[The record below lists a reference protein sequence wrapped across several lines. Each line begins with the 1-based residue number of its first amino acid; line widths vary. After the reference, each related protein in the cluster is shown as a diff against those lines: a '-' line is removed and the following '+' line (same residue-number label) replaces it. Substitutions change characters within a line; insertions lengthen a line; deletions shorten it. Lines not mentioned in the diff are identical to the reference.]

1 MMCSLD
7 WRWNE
12 NHKQKRREKQMSN
25 ESRAVIK
32 TGASGIVLT
41 DIESMYRWGRAVTSS
56 GLAPK
61 SFDTPEKVV
70 VATQLGLELGLS
82 PMTALQSIAVIN
94 GRPTVW
100 GDVALGLCH
109 ATGQVEEF
117 SEWYEDD
124 KGERLSRNPVAFTD
138 GITAVCK
145 VKRRGQE
152 AQESSFSVAD
162 AKRAKLWGKQGPW
175 SEYPAR
181 MLKAR
186 ARGFAIR
193 DAFPDALKGLYVAEE
208 VRDMPAE
215 VDVTP
220 KAAGVEVK
228 KAKLEPRKKEAQAEL
243 PVDDNEQPD
252 IETLANRDGI
262 TWGEV
267 QEAGVRLNLG
277 GEDWKG
283 WGDIDEAATT
293 KMVKVWPK
301 LVEEIKKEREE

>member
-1 MMCSLD
+1 
-7 WRWNE
+7 
-12 NHKQKRREKQMSN
+12 MSN

-41 DIESMYRWGRAVTSS
+41 DIEAMYRWGVAVTSS

-124 KGERLSRNPVAFTD
+124 KGERLELNPTTFAD
-138 GITAVCK
+138 GVVAVCK
-145 VKRRGQE
+145 MKRRGQKVV
-152 AQESSFSVAD
+152 ESSFSVAD

-208 VRDMPAE
+208 VRDMPPE

-228 KAKLEPRKKEAQAEL
+228 KAKLEPRKKVEPEESPAIEA
-243 PVDDNEQPD
+243 PP
-252 IETLANRDGI
+252 IETPQETPQARLEAMAA
-262 TWGEV
+262 EV
-267 QEAGVRLNLG
+267 GADWAKVEPVLIDASHIHADQCAGFKDVPDDVCEKVLG
-277 GEDWKG
+277 RKLGFQRMMKG
-283 WGDIDEAATT
+283 VA
-293 KMVKVWPK
+293 
-301 LVEEIKKEREE
+301 

>member
-1 MMCSLD
+1 
-7 WRWNE
+7 
-12 NHKQKRREKQMSN
+12 MSN

-32 TGASGIVLT
+32 TGSSGIVLT
-41 DIESMYRWGRAVTSS
+41 DIEAMYRWGVAVTSS

-138 GITAVCK
+138 GIAAVCK
-145 VKRRGQE
+145 VKRKGQE

-208 VRDMPAE
+208 VRDMPPE

-228 KAKLEPRKKEAQAEL
+228 KAKLEPRKKVE
-243 PVDDNEQPD
+243 
-252 IETLANRDGI
+252 
-262 TWGEV
+262 
-267 QEAGVRLNLG
+267 
-277 GEDWKG
+277 
-283 WGDIDEAATT
+283 
-293 KMVKVWPK
+293 
-301 LVEEIKKEREE
+301 VEEAPAIEAPPVEAPQETPQARLEAMAAEVGADWAKVEPVLIEANHIYVDQCAGFRDVPDDVCEKVLGRKLGFQRMMKGGA